1 MIGGGRE
8 KKQKNHKNLNIKLVF
23 LNQEK
28 KLFKKLIKTG
38 LCWKAKNY
46 TTNLD
51 IHTVTSSFGGQNWPC
66 CTEEN
71 RDNDKQHRDY

>member
-1 MIGGGRE
+1 MAYVQ
-8 KKQKNHKNLNIKLVF
+8 KQ
-23 LNQEK
+23 
-28 KLFKKLIKTG
+28 
-38 LCWKAKNY
+38 KNY

-71 RDNDKQHRDY
+71 RDNDKQHCDY